1 MRQSLSS
8 NAGGVASSGKNDIFA
23 RVFAIKIAASVLD
36 AMIETGLS
44 TLLGTLALANGMAAP
59 EDIDAARF
67 DVSRGAA
74 RRDVVTGQGMI
85 VPMGRI
91 ETFLQPDGALL
102 LALKDTD
109 GPPSGDDV

>member
-1 MRQSLSS
+1 M
-8 NAGGVASSGKNDIFA
+8 
-23 RVFAIKIAASVLD
+23 KIAVSVLD
-36 AMIETGLS
+36 PTFDTDLS
-44 TLLGTLALANGMAAP
+44 ALLDMLALAIGIAAP

-67 DVSRGAA
+67 DVSQVAA
-74 RRDVVTGQGMI
+74 RRAVVTGQGMI

>member
-1 MRQSLSS
+1 M
-8 NAGGVASSGKNDIFA
+8 
-23 RVFAIKIAASVLD
+23 KIAVSVLD
-36 AMIETGLS
+36 PMFDTGLS
-44 TLLGTLALANGMAAP
+44 TLLDTLALANGIAAP

-67 DVSRGAA
+67 DVSRVAA

-102 LALKDTD
+102 LALKDAD
-109 GPPSGDDV
+109 GPPSGDDF